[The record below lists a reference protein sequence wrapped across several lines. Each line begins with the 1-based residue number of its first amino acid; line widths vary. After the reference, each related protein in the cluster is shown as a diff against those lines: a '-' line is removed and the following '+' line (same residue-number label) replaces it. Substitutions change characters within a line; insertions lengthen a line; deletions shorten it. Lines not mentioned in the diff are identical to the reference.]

1 MVQLINMFK
10 DYLKTA
16 QLCSWKKK
24 EKSDLITLDIY
35 VNNVTL
41 VLTVKQAL
49 NCEKGMQG
57 AEME

>member
-1 MVQLINMFK
+1 MFK